1 MVKPMLLNEDNLQT
15 DLILDKERLIC
26 YIEEKYE
33 GWYYQVKENGVRG
46 LISVKNNK
54 ITAIR
59 DRRDNPI
66 FQNYPE
72 LKEVEIPV
80 KEGLFDC
87 EIIISDKNGKSH
99 YYNEYDENKKL
110 IQAGIQLRSMSIKGD
125 EIVKKYPVSIVLFDA
140 LKIDNELLITK
151 PYKER
156 YEKLLKIKE
165 TERIKISKN
174 YDIFRVIWDKIVDE
188 DLEGC
193 VLKNPMGV
201 YEINT
206 RSKNFIKVKNYKITD
221 IIVEDKEENEKGIKI
236 FGVTAD
242 NKLKVNFQFANAVDV
257 TKGSKIRIKYLEKIG
272 GFGGRLTQP
281 TIA

>member
-1 MVKPMLLNEDNLQT
+1 
-15 DLILDKERLIC
+15 
-26 YIEEKYE
+26 
-33 GWYYQVKENGVRG
+33 
-46 LISVKNNK
+46 
-54 ITAIR
+54 
-59 DRRDNPI
+59 
-66 FQNYPE
+66 
-72 LKEVEIPV
+72 
-80 KEGLFDC
+80 
-87 EIIISDKNGKSH
+87 
-99 YYNEYDENKKL
+99 
-110 IQAGIQLRSMSIKGD
+110 
-125 EIVKKYPVSIVLFDA
+125 
-140 LKIDNELLITK
+140 
-151 PYKER
+151 
-156 YEKLLKIKE
+156 
-165 TERIKISKN
+165 
-174 YDIFRVIWDKIVDE
+174 
-188 DLEGC
+188 LEGC